1 MAAALVLAVLLY
13 LGVTLA
19 QVVGASRR
27 DGAEQADAI
36 VVLGAAQYNGEPSPV
51 LRARLDHAR
60 ALYRRR
66 LAGVIVVT
74 GGRQAG
80 DESSE
85 AAAGAAYLSRRGVP
99 QSAILREVNGRNSWE
114 SLAAA
119 AAELKKRNKDDVI
132 LVSDPFHSARIGA
145 IAGEL
150 GLNASVSPT
159 RTSPIGGPKQ
169 ATYMVRETVAVAA
182 GRVVGFRRLTGANQ
196 AVDRARDSLQS
207 G

>member
-1 MAAALVLAVLLY
+1 MVLVLVLLY
-13 LGVTLA
+13 LGVTLV
-19 QVVGASRR
+19 QVVGAARR
-27 DGAEQADAI
+27 DEARRADAI
-36 VVLGAAQYNGEPSPV
+36 VVLGAAHYNGEPSPV

-60 ALYRRR
+60 ALYRRQ

-74 GGRQAG
+74 GGRQPG
-80 DESSE
+80 DRLSE
-85 AAAGAAYLSRRGVP
+85 AAAGATYLARRGVP

-119 AAELKKRNKDDVI
+119 AAELKKRKKDDVI

-150 GLNASVSPT
+150 GLNAAVSPT
-159 RTSPIGGPKQ
+159 RTSPIAGPRE
-169 ATYMVRETVAVAA
+169 TMYLVRETAAVAA
-182 GRVVGFRRLTGANQ
+182 GRILGFRRLTGANA
-196 AVDRARDSLQS
+196 AVNRARDSLQS